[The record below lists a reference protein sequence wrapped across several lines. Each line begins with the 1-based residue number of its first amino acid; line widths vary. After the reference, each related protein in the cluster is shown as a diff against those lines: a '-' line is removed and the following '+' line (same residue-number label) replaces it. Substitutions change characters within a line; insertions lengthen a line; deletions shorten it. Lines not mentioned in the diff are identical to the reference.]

1 MLTLRYFKA
10 GQMRRRET
18 GRETEKMSTLKE
30 LSELTGLSMNTV
42 SRAIRGQGYV
52 SARTQKLVRDAVKKL
67 DYHPNKAAQALRR
80 KASREITV
88 IVDSYDALHLEKLSS
103 IKEYA
108 ARHGYG
114 MRVCFID
121 EEYPSSSLRALIPEV
136 QENDPAGIILITSNN
151 EVVKQSLELRKKLPC
166 VLVAFDPVPGTDCV
180 YVDRYKGV
188 YDAVAYLYRK
198 GRRRIAFCETFHS
211 ENRKRGYRKAVK
223 DYGLPE
229 IIIPGALKN
238 LVLIRNTGYLNGKMF
253 AAMKNPPDAVQTS
266 DYMAAGL
273 LAGFAAVGVRVPQD
287 TAVLGF
293 DNRDF
298 AALLNPPLSTLAQ
311 PNYEVG
317 KQAANLLFRRIDHH
331 DGEPEEVRIPM
342 LLMVRKS
349 T

>member
-1 MLTLRYFKA
+1 MA
-10 GQMRRRET
+10 
-18 GRETEKMSTLKE
+18 TLKE
-30 LSELTGLSMNTV
+30 LAEMTGLSMNTV
-42 SRAIRGQGYV
+42 SRAIRGRGYV
-52 SARTQKLVRDAVKKL
+52 SARASKLVRDAVRKL

-80 KASREITV
+80 QDSREIAV
-88 IVDSYDALHLEKLSS
+88 IIDSYDALHLEK
-103 IKEYA
+103 IAAVKEFA
-108 ARHGYG
+108 ARKEYG
-114 MRVCFID
+114 MRVYFIN
-121 EEYPSSSLRALIPEV
+121 EEYPSSSLRSLLPEV
-136 QENDPAGIILITSNN
+136 MENSPAGIIVITSS
-151 EVVKQSLELRKKLPC
+151 ETIVERCREIRKKIPC
-166 VLVAFDPVPGTDCV
+166 VLIAFDPVPDADCV
-180 YVDRYKGV
+180 FVDRRKGV
-188 YDAVAYLYRK
+188 YDAIGFLYKK

-211 ENRKRGYRKAVK
+211 ENRKRGYLQAVK

-273 LAGFAAVGVRVPQD
+273 LAGFSSIGIRVPQD
-287 TAVLGF
+287 VAVLGF

-317 KQAANLLFRRIDHH
+317 RNAADLLFRRMDHPK
-331 DGEPEEVRIPM
+331 GEPEEIRIPM
-342 LLMVRKS
+342 LLLVRQS

>member
-1 MLTLRYFKA
+1 MA
-10 GQMRRRET
+10 
-18 GRETEKMSTLKE
+18 TLKE

-42 SRAIRGQGYV
+42 SRAIRGRGYV
-52 SARTQKLVRDAVKKL
+52 SARAQKLVRDAVRKL
-67 DYHPNKAAQALRR
+67 DYHPNRAAQALRR
-80 KASREITV
+80 QDSREIAV
-88 IVDSYDALHLEKLSS
+88 IVDSYDALHLEKLAS
-103 IKEYA
+103 IKEFTA
-108 ARHGYG
+108 QHGYG
-114 MRVCFID
+114 MRVSFINED
-121 EEYPSSSLRALIPEV
+121 YPSSSLRALIPEV
-136 QENDPAGIILITSNN
+136 LENAPAGVILITSSN
-151 EVVKQSLELRKKLPC
+151 EVVERSRELRKKLPC
-166 VLVAFDPVPGTDCV
+166 VLIAFDAVPDADCV

-188 YDAVAYLYRK
+188 YDAIGYLYRK

-211 ENRKRGYRKAVK
+211 ENRKKGYLQAVK

-266 DYMAAGL
+266 DYMASGL
-273 LAGFAAVGVRVPQD
+273 LAGFSAIGIRVPQD
-287 TAVLGF
+287 VAVLGF

-317 KQAANLLFRRIDHH
+317 KQAADLLFRRMDHPE
-331 DGEPEEVRIPM
+331 GEPEEIRIPM
-342 LLMVRKS
+342 LLMVRQS